1 MAPSTS
7 PATVP
12 VQTNGKPNDLKHNV
26 LRIFLKFHSRVKSYT
41 NIIVNCVF
49 FLSFLCILSII
60 SHTSHV
66 PQLNVFEQL
75 FVHVNDHSKVRQCFW
90 KHFLAVMGQKQGLH
104 PLYDSISRYIVIL
117 DLLLHYAICLAIF
130 KI

>member
-26 LRIFLKFHSRVKSYT
+26 LRIFLKFYSHVKSYT
-41 NIIVNCVF
+41 NIIMNCVF
-49 FLSFLCILSII
+49 FLPFLCILSIISFIFSHI

-75 FVHVNDHSKVRQCFW
+75 FLHVNDHS
-90 KHFLAVMGQKQGLH
+90 
-104 PLYDSISRYIVIL
+104 
-117 DLLLHYAICLAIF
+117 
-130 KI
+130 